1 MPETQAN
8 RNAERMRRSVPLVLL
23 AASLLT
29 LTISTRSLEG
39 LPKRIG
45 VSFFGFFQRGFSAI
59 GDFASGAV
67 SSITELRKLRKDYD
81 ALVTKLESYAN
92 LERGYAEIKQEND
105 RLKEQLGYSSQL
117 RYEKIA
123 ARIVAKD
130 PENIYATIV
139 IDKGIEAGIRKN
151 MPVIAFQN
159 GMEGLV
165 GRVVEV
171 GRGSSIVVPLYDTSS
186 YIAGRLATSRYEGLV
201 TGRGSADE
209 PLVMKFVKKRA
220 KEEIQFGDLVVTSGY
235 ESVYPPE
242 VSIARVSKVRAL
254 DYQTSIEV
262 DLEPVLDFSRLEHVF
277 VVRPTG
283 QAVDQA
289 PQAAGGTGGTEG
301 GGK

>member
-1 MPETQAN
+1 MPETQAS
-8 RNAERMRRSVPLVLL
+8 RNTERIKRSVPLVLL

-59 GDFASGAV
+59 GNFASGAV
-67 SSITELRKLRKDYD
+67 SSITELRQLRKDYD
-81 ALVTKLESYAN
+81 ALLLKLESYAN
-92 LERGYAEIKQEND
+92 LERGFSEVKQENE
-105 RLKEQLGYSSQL
+105 RLKSQLGYSAQL
-117 RYEKIA
+117 QYEKIP

-171 GRGSSIVVPLYDTSS
+171 GRGSSIVVPLYDSSS

-220 KEEIQFGDLVVTSGY
+220 KDEIQFGDLVVTSGY

-242 VSIARVSKVRAL
+242 VSIARVAKVRAL

-262 DLEPVLDFSRLEHVF
+262 DLEPVLDFARLEYVF
-277 VVRPTG
+277 VVR
-283 QAVDQA
+283 
-289 PQAAGGTGGTEG
+289 AGGNAEQGQTFPAGSGAEG
-301 GGK
+301 GSK